1 MQCNAVV
8 TISIIIAT
16 ILYVHLFSE
25 SNGQNLKTKKISIMA
40 LTTKL
45 NYQRL
50 MALEPTIYST
60 ITNKEGQ
67 VMDLVEH
74 PIKGDEYPVIIL
86 YHAEKIAVC
95 SDFYDTEDMEHNS
108 DYQPVYMYGEMNLR
122 FEIE

>member
-1 MQCNAVV
+1 MKH
-8 TISIIIAT
+8 I
-16 ILYVHLFSE
+16 YKP
-25 SNGQNLKTKKISIMA
+25 LKFIIMA
-40 LTTKL
+40 LTTTL
-45 NYQRL
+45 SYQRL

-74 PIKGDEYPVIIL
+74 PIKGDEYPVIIV

-108 DYQPVYMYGEMNLR
+108 DYEPVYMYGEMNLR